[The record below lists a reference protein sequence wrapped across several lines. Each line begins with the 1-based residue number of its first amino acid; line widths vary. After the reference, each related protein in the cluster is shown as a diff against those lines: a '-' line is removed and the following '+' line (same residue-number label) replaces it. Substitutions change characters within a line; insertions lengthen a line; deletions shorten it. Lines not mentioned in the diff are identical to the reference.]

1 MSQGFVNPQTITLP
15 VPVSDGGSGRATA
28 TAYGVICGG
37 TTSTGAHQSIASV
50 GTSGQVLTSNGAG
63 ALPTF
68 QTLQQGNV
76 VAWANFDGTGT
87 IAIRAS
93 GNVTSLTDNGSGDYT
108 VNFTNSI
115 VDANYAVNVT
125 SNYQETESGSLW
137 YGLSAHR
144 SLATGSVRVVTGP
157 ENTSFATWLGKDNPT
172 VCVTVVR

>member
-1 MSQGFVNPQTITLP
+1 MTQGFTSQLP
-15 VPVSDGGSGRATA
+15 VPLPTAQGGTGLTST
-28 TAYGVICGG
+28 TAYAVLCGG
-37 TTSTGAHQSIASV
+37 ATSTGNLQSIASV

-76 VAWANFDGTGT
+76 VSWVNFDGTGT

-115 VDANYAVNVT
+115 VDANYSVNVT
-125 SNYQETESGSLW
+125 SNYQETQSGSGY

-157 ENTSFATWLGKDNPT
+157 ENTSFATWLGLDNPT